1 MKLKTI
7 LAAAAAVFF
16 IACGTPYR
24 ATDATIG
31 VPQTTQRAF
40 YDQYPNSTNV
50 VWSSYDP
57 NVIVLN
63 DWEMTGWQLM
73 DQSDY
78 VVRFTEDND
87 QYYAWYD
94 ENGEWIGTA
103 LVVRDY
109 TILPSSFRS
118 SIVTTYPGYSINTV
132 HREYYKD
139 KNLYEVVIKNSNDSK
154 VVLLVDSNG
163 NIVKT
168 KVKD

>member
-1 MKLKTI
+1 MKLKTF
-7 LAAAAAVFF
+7 LAAAAAVFM

-31 VPQTTQRAF
+31 VPESTQRAF
-40 YDQYPNSTNV
+40 LDQYPNSTGI
-50 VWSSYDP
+50 VWSNYDP

-73 DQSDY
+73 DESDY
-78 VVRFTEDND
+78 VVRFTDGGE

-94 ENGEWIGTA
+94 ENGDWVGTA
-103 LVVRDY
+103 QVVRDY
-109 TILPSSFRS
+109 AILPDAYKTSV
-118 SIVTTYPGYSINTV
+118 ITVYPGYTTSTV
-132 HREYYKD
+132 HRVYYKD
-139 KNLYEVVIKNSNDSK
+139 RNLYEVVIKNPNDSK